1 MPEDRFEIR
10 EPIGLDIFLIDDS
23 GTLISSYYAMR
34 WNNGNPRIDDNLA
47 LIEGDVITV
56 RGIHKI
62 ERREYR
68 IVDTPYDEQ
77 CLLPV
82 SMKLTPLY

>member
-1 MPEDRFEIR
+1 MSEESFQIR
-10 EPIGLDIFLIDDS
+10 EPIGLDIFPIDDAGKLVGS
-23 GTLISSYYAMR
+23 FHAMR
-34 WNNGNPRIDDNLA
+34 WNNGDPRIDNNIPLN
-47 LIEGDVITV
+47 EGDVITV
-56 RGIHKI
+56 RGIHIMGK
-62 ERREYR
+62 REFR